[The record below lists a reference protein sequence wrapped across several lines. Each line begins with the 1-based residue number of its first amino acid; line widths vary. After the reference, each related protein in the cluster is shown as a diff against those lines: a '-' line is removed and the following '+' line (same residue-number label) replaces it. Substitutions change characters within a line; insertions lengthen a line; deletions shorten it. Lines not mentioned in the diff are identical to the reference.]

1 MEAGMAK
8 TDMIRK
14 KAAKEFAE
22 FWKDKGDEKQHTQTF
37 WLSLL
42 RDVLGVTK
50 PEQYIDFEKRVKV
63 KGTKFI
69 DAYIAN
75 TNVAIEQKSE
85 KIDLDK
91 KELQSDKSEL
101 TPYEQAKRYND
112 NLRYSERSRWIVVS
126 NFREFRIYDMEKEE
140 PEKHFETVFLKD
152 LPKDFHRLQFLV
164 DSNNTSISP
173 ETRIS
178 LKAGSLVGELYD
190 SLRKQYLNP
199 DEESVSRNLNILCVR
214 IIFCLYAEDA
224 GLFDTKTAFEDYIKA
239 NKSKSESLKY
249 NVITKLFFICQS
261 LMNYV
266 LPTLMKYIDK

>member
-1 MEAGMAK
+1 MAK

-14 KAAKEFAE
+14 KAAKDFAE

-164 DSNNTSISP
+164 DTKNTNISR
-173 ETRIS
+173 EEAIS
-178 LKAGSLVGELYD
+178 LEAGSLASGL
-190 SLRKQYLNP
+190 SQHF
-199 DEESVSRNLNILCVR
+199 SVNSEPP
-214 IIFCLYAEDA
+214 FHQ
-224 GLFDTKTAFEDYIKA
+224 
-239 NKSKSESLKY
+239 KS
-249 NVITKLFFICQS
+249 
-261 LMNYV
+261 
-266 LPTLMKYIDK
+266 PTL